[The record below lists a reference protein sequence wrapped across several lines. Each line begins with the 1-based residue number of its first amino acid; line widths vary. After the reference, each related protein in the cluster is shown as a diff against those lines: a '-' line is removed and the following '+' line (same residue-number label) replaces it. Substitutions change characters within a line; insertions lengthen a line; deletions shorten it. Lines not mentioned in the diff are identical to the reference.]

1 MTIIGNTE
9 PRYHY
14 SFTLNADWNGFFISA
29 FLHGVGKQN
38 WYPGTES
45 AFWGQYNRGY
55 NQIPTWHLGNYWTPE
70 NRDAYLPR
78 YSQYNGALGY
88 TNYVPN
94 DRYLQNVAYLRLKN
108 LQIGYSLPASWIS
121 GVGLKNARIYFSGE
135 NLASWSP
142 LYKWTKNFMDVAST
156 VGNTDSDLSSSYNQG
171 AGNSYPILKTF
182 TMGVSLTF

>member
-1 MTIIGNTE
+1 
-9 PRYHY
+9 
-14 SFTLNADWNGFFISA
+14 
-29 FLHGVGKQN
+29 
-38 WYPGTES
+38 
-45 AFWGQYNRGY
+45 
-55 NQIPTWHLGNYWTPE
+55 
-70 NRDAYLPR
+70 
-78 YSQYNGALGY
+78 SQYNGALGY

-94 DRYLQNVAYLRLKN
+94 DRYLQNVAYVRLKN
-108 LQIGYSLPASWIS
+108 LLIGYSLPASWIP

-142 LYKWTKNFMDVAST
+142 VYKWTKNFMDVAST